1 MEQTTAFED
10 RVSSSSLGD
19 LIGEVT
25 RDLSLL
31 FRQEVELAKAE
42 LRESA
47 SEASKGAGLL
57 GGAAYSGSMAL
68 LFISIAA
75 WWTLGE
81 QIGNGWAALVVAV
94 VWALIALGMYLSGR
108 KSMARVKGA
117 PETVETLK
125 QVPDTLKKGGR

>member
-75 WWTLGE
+75 WCTLGE

-94 VWALIALGMYLSGR
+94 VWALIAL
-108 KSMARVKGA
+108 
-117 PETVETLK
+117 
-125 QVPDTLKKGGR
+125 